1 MRKSPPTLSA
11 QTRVEDAVQQ
21 TRPGQFRVWP
31 VVDKAYFLGI
41 VTRETLESADG
52 DGRSEQ
58 LVADLVDTSHVPHVH
73 TDHALHYALE
83 RMSKYHLDVLPVI
96 HRAELH
102 KLEGVVTLSDVLDAY
117 GVDRI
122 GSNR

>member
-11 QTRVEDAVQQ
+11 QMRVEDAIQQ
-21 TRPGQFRVWP
+21 TRSGQFRVWP

-41 VTRETLESADG
+41 VTRETLEFADD
-52 DGRSEQ
+52 DGKNEQ
-58 LVADLVDTSHVPHVH
+58 PVADLVDTSQVPHVH

-96 HRAELH
+96 HRADIH
-102 KLEGVVTLSDVLDAY
+102 RLEGVVTLPDVLDAY
-117 GVDRI
+117 GIDRI
-122 GSNR
+122 GSN